1 MATDALQFAVLG
13 SRREIDAAQAEL
25 HTRGWVDF
33 GSRAQRSRLA
43 SVVRRARQDNPLPDP
58 VKSWDVLRTLEA
70 VVSSIPADL
79 PILDLGSVACPVLP
93 CLHELGYNDLHGID
107 LDRRVTHMPHAE
119 QIDYRI
125 ADMTATPW
133 PDDTFAAITAVS
145 VIEHGFDG
153 DALLSE
159 VARLLRPGG
168 SFMFSTDYWPQ
179 KLSTDGVRLF
189 GLDWQIFSSQDIE
202 VMLGRAREYDLHP
215 LTDPKAVLNAPPA
228 TGEAS
233 RPVCYKGRCYTFLY
247 GALML
252 GLSQARGSSPHPLVS
267 HP

>member
-1 MATDALQFAVLG
+1 MASNALQFAVLR
-13 SRREIDAAQAEL
+13 SRREIAAAQAEL

-43 SVVRRARQDNPLPDP
+43 SALRRALRQDKPLPDP

-70 VVSSIPADL
+70 IVSSTPPDS

-93 CLHELGYNDLHGID
+93 CLHELGYSNLHGID
-107 LDRRVTHMPHAE
+107 LDRRVTHMPHAD
-119 QIDYRI
+119 QIDYRV
-125 ADMTATPW
+125 ANMTATPW
-133 PDDTFAAITAVS
+133 PDDTFAAITAIS

-168 SFMFSTDYWPQ
+168 SFIFSTDYWPQ

-189 GLDWQIFSSQDIE
+189 GLDWQIFSSQDVE
-202 VMLGRAREYDLHP
+202 VMLACAREHDLHP
-215 LTDPKAVLNAPPA
+215 LENPTEVLHAQA
-228 TGEAS
+228 AIGEAS
-233 RPVCYKGRCYTFLY
+233 RPVRFKGRGYTFLY

-252 GLSQARGSSPHPLVS
+252 GLSPARG
-267 HP
+267 